1 MAGAIRRDCTCG
13 ESDNLTGLFPS
24 NHAASLVNPKCH
36 TCVKV
41 QGGRGGLW
49 THPCWVPRAFPAG
62 SAEWCL
68 CLRHLLIRIRSPRF
82 QLTSN
87 LEWKKLGRNSGGSH
101 LYVSMPLGAEQRGEE
116 GERKEGVEFRGW
128 RGGYRGVCLLEGP
141 E

>member
-1 MAGAIRRDCTCG
+1 MDTPLLGA
-13 ESDNLTGLFPS
+13 
-24 NHAASLVNPKCH
+24 
-36 TCVKV
+36 
-41 QGGRGGLW
+41 QGF
-49 THPCWVPRAFPAG
+49 PCWICLVVPLPQALADQD
-62 SAEWCL
+62 
-68 CLRHLLIRIRSPRF
+68 RF
-82 QLTSN
+82 QPTSN